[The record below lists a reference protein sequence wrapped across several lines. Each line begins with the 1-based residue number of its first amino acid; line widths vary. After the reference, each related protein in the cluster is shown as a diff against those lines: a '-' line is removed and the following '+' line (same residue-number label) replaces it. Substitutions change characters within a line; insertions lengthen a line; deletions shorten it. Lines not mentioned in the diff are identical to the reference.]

1 MKISIEYC
9 AEWNYQPRALR
20 ARDLV
25 KEKFKTNVD
34 LVPSSGG
41 VFEITVDDKLVFSKK
56 KEDRFTT
63 DNELIELVR
72 K

>member
-20 ARDLV
+20 VRDIVKERSKTNIDLV
-25 KEKFKTNVD
+25 A
-34 LVPSSGG
+34 SSGG

-56 KEDRFTT
+56 KEDRFPT